1 MRTFAISLDIE
12 VWRRNRPFFLKKKVI
27 LCIFKI
33 KIRHGNAEVRLLG
46 FYFVFGKFGAVR
58 MLDSHSAQVGFV
70 RAFAENKTPRGQIES
85 LL

>member
-1 MRTFAISLDIE
+1 MRTVAISLDIE
-12 VWRRNRPFFLKKKVI
+12 VWRRNRPFFKKKII

-33 KIRHGNAEVRLLG
+33 KIRHGNSEVRLLG

-58 MLDSHSAQVGFV
+58 MLDSYSAQVGSIQ
-70 RAFAENKTPRGQIES
+70 AFAENKTPRGQIES